1 MRSAWMHG
9 LWLRKT
15 GSVARYTFSE
25 WCEEVPDLPLED
37 GTRKIFLNMA
47 SKNRSPELISLL
59 QYMKN
64 PTMDNGEIFV
74 EDERILEP
82 DRIVKEVKQ
91 SEEWEEVRM
100 NILEIGTEKG
110 MEIGIARGRE
120 EMILSMLQN
129 GETYSKVA

>member
-1 MRSAWMHG
+1 M
-9 LWLRKT
+9 
-15 GSVARYTFSE
+15 
-25 WCEEVPDLPLED
+25 ED

-91 SEEWEEVRM
+91 SEEWEEVQM